1 MMPVLAAVCCETVLG
16 CQRLEGQAE
25 ADDWVVRTVLVA
37 RCCLVAAFVFAG
49 HRLPPKISVAAGH
62 RHIDDFEALALT
74 LRYTAAGH

>member
-1 MMPVLAAVCCETVLG
+1 MMPVLAVVCCETMPG
-16 CQRLEGQAE
+16 CQRLEGPAE
-25 ADDWVVRTVLVA
+25 ADDWVVRIVLVA

-74 LRYTAAGH
+74 LRYIAAGH